1 MASRFFGKHILS
13 ATQFTR
19 KDVEDLCERTYEMRH
34 LIATEGRRELLYGK
48 MVRRVFYESSTRTG
62 TSFDGAAKRLGAMLH
77 ATKTVQF
84 SSVTKGEDLPDT
96 LTTLSSNTSVL
107 ILRHPDRG
115 SVELASRFSKAP
127 LINAGDGDGEHPTQ
141 ALLDVFT
148 ICDELGDID
157 GLTITLMGDL
167 RFGRTIHALM
177 HLLRHYRV
185 KINLVSPEPL
195 RLSPELMQVYRQYPY
210 QMEQF
215 SLLNDVIGETD
226 VLYVTRAQ
234 YERFKDQPELEA
246 MVRQAYPNYIVT
258 PETLARGKKRMIVMH
273 PFPRNDEIDR
283 RVDPDPRAAYFRQI
297 ENGEPTRMTLLGWV
311 LGAW

>member
-19 KDVEDLCERTYEMRH
+19 TDVEDFCRQTYEMRY
-34 LIATEGRRELLYGK
+34 LIATQGQNDLLRGK
-48 MVRRVFYESSTRTG
+48 MVKRVFYESSTRTG
-62 TSFDGAAKRLGAMLH
+62 TSFDCAAIRLGAMLH
-77 ATKTVQF
+77 ATNNVQF
-84 SSVTKGEDLPDT
+84 SSVSKGEDLPDT
-96 LTTLSSNTSVL
+96 ITTLSSNSDALV
-107 ILRHPDRG
+107 LRHPDRG

-167 RFGRTIHALM
+167 RFGRTIHALL

-185 KINLVSPEPL
+185 RINLVSPEPL
-195 RLSPELMQVYRQYPY
+195 RLTDELMAIYQKYPY
-210 QMEQF
+210 QLEVL
-215 SLLNDVIGETD
+215 SLLDDVIAETD

-234 YERFKDQPELEA
+234 FERFKDQPELAEA
-246 MVRQAYPNYIVT
+246 VKRAYPNYIVT
-258 PETLARGKKRMIVMH
+258 PETMKRAKKRMVVMH

-283 RVDPDPRAAYFRQI
+283 RVDADPRAAYFRQI
-297 ENGEPTRMTLLGWV
+297 ENGDPSRMTLLGWV
-311 LGAW
+311 LGGL